1 MAMEARLQLRQ
12 SQKLIMTQMLQQAIK
27 LLPLSRLEL
36 VQTIRQELTEN
47 PLLEEVLLEEED
59 GIASTDT
66 EEHITDADGQDQPE
80 QDGEFEWELYVQNF
94 MDMGFSSA
102 TGQHEIPSYESTLSR
117 QTSLADHLNWQL
129 SLSAHDQSTRDIGDY
144 LIGNIDEEGYL
155 TTTIEDVAESLNVGL
170 EQVETALELIQSFD
184 PIGVGSRNL
193 KECLLIQIRQSELA
207 GTILEQLVERHLENL
222 QEQYYPRIARDLGV
236 SIEDI
241 INTVQLIREL
251 DPKPG
256 SRYSAES
263 PDYITPDVIVLKQG
277 DEYQVYLN
285 EEEIPRLKVSS
296 YYYNMLQRKDSLQQD
311 TRKFIEEKFRSAVW
325 MIKSIEQR
333 RQTLFK
339 VARSIVRY
347 QRGFLDK
354 GTAHLR
360 PLILKDVAEDIEM
373 HESTVSRVTTNKYMH
388 TPQGIFELKHFFHS
402 GLDSLIGD
410 ARSSV
415 SVKDIIKK
423 LVEGED
429 PREPLTDQQ
438 IVERLLEKNVRIAR
452 RTVTKYRK
460 ELKILQSSRRRRI
473 YTV

>member
-1 MAMEARLQLRQ
+1 M
-12 SQKLIMTQMLQQAIK
+12 
-27 LLPLSRLEL
+27 
-36 VQTIRQELTEN
+36 
-47 PLLEEVLLEEED
+47 
-59 GIASTDT
+59 
-66 EEHITDADGQDQPE
+66 
-80 QDGEFEWELYVQNF
+80 
-94 MDMGFSSA
+94 
-102 TGQHEIPSYESTLSR
+102 
-117 QTSLADHLNWQL
+117 
-129 SLSAHDQSTRDIGDY
+129 
-144 LIGNIDEEGYL
+144 
-155 TTTIEDVAESLNVGL
+155 
-170 EQVETALELIQSFD
+170 
-184 PIGVGSRNL
+184 
-193 KECLLIQIRQSELA
+193 
-207 GTILEQLVERHLENL
+207 
-222 QEQYYPRIARDLGV
+222 GV

-241 INTVQLIREL
+241 IHTVQLIREL
-251 DPKPG
+251 DPRPG

-347 QRGFLDK
+347 QREFLDN

>member
-1 MAMEARLQLRQ
+1 M
-12 SQKLIMTQMLQQAIK
+12 
-27 LLPLSRLEL
+27 
-36 VQTIRQELTEN
+36 
-47 PLLEEVLLEEED
+47 
-59 GIASTDT
+59 
-66 EEHITDADGQDQPE
+66 
-80 QDGEFEWELYVQNF
+80 
-94 MDMGFSSA
+94 
-102 TGQHEIPSYESTLSR
+102 
-117 QTSLADHLNWQL
+117 
-129 SLSAHDQSTRDIGDY
+129 
-144 LIGNIDEEGYL
+144 
-155 TTTIEDVAESLNVGL
+155 AESLNFGL
-170 EQVETALELIQSFD
+170 EQVEAVLELIQSFE
-184 PIGVGSRNL
+184 PVGVGSRNL
-193 KECLLIQIRQSELA
+193 KECLLIQIRQRGLA
-207 GTILEQLVERHLENL
+207 GTLLEQLVERHLENL
-222 QEQYYPRIARDLGV
+222 QEQYFPRIARDLGV
-236 SIEDI
+236 SIEEI
-241 INTVQLIREL
+241 IHTVRLIREL

-256 SRYSAES
+256 SRYSSES

-277 DEYQVYLN
+277 EDYQVYLN

-325 MIKSIEQR
+325 LMKSIEQR

-347 QRGFLDK
+347 QCEFLDK
-354 GTAHLR
+354 GTAHMR

-402 GLDSLIGD
+402 GLDSLVGD
-410 ARSSV
+410 AMSSV

-423 LVEGED
+423 LVDVED